1 MISEKAADII
11 IADTNGAGNPNLAPS
26 ALLNV
31 SAALATFCPSTCAC
45 TALQALTVSA
55 LALAPIIQ
63 PIANELRHDTDVYIR
78 CQQSRRRFLLGGWP
92 TQSTSVLECGRVTC
106 RQVWPL
112 WRSW

>member
-11 IADTNGAGNPNLAPS
+11 IADTNGAGKPNLAPS

-55 LALAPIIQ
+55 LA
-63 PIANELRHDTDVYIR
+63 
-78 CQQSRRRFLLGGWP
+78 
-92 TQSTSVLECGRVTC
+92 
-106 RQVWPL
+106 
-112 WRSW
+112 